1 MEKEK
6 KTKTCGEKNM
16 IYMRLSRAVDETDIL
31 LTRAIDTELEEHA
44 PDLNQPKLKTL
55 QYVIESGSEGISLA
69 GLSSLC
75 LRELNTM
82 SSIIRK
88 LEKDGLI
95 ARIPGSGRE
104 KYRFTVTP
112 KGRDIYLNH
121 VTNYAAKAFF
131 SALTEEE
138 NNEFLRLSQ
147 KLILNAKD
155 MLGIGFKPKFLQT
168 ENDELL

>member
-1 MEKEK
+1 
-6 KTKTCGEKNM
+6 M